1 MSLTPSAAL
10 PALVA
15 PGADLTPVQA
25 ARYARHLTL
34 PDIGLLGQRRL
45 LAARVLVLGAGGL
58 GSPALLYLAAAG
70 VGTIGIVDS
79 DRVDLSNLQRQVIH
93 ASSAVGTSKVAS
105 ATARIAEL
113 NPDVTVIGHEV
124 HLDASNVLEIFRG
137 YDLVLD
143 GTDNFAT
150 RYLVNDACA
159 MLGLPYVWGSVLAG
173 HGQVSTFW
181 AEPPVGAGVEYRDV
195 FGDPPPAGAVPSCVE
210 AGVLGAVCA
219 SIGSAMVIEAIRLI
233 CGRGRSLLGR
243 IQVHDAMQGTWREI
257 PVAANPALPRRGR
270 ERDLAATLASCGV
283 APAGAGVGIPEIT
296 TAELAFIEPAARVVV
311 DLRSDAEIAG
321 GMLPDAH
328 HVPITA
334 WEDSAEAPA
343 ELADLAAL
351 AASRDAGL
359 IFICA
364 SGIRSAR
371 AVAKAATWSI
381 PSRSLAGGMNA
392 WSRAT

>member
-1 MSLTPSAAL
+1 MSLPQLPPLVEPGSDLSSA
-10 PALVA
+10 
-15 PGADLTPVQA
+15 QRE
-25 ARYARHLTL
+25 RYARHLTL
-34 PDIGLLGQRRL
+34 PDVGVIGQRRL

-70 VGTIGIVDS
+70 IGTIGIVDS
-79 DRVDLSNLQRQVIH
+79 DQVDLSNLQRQVIH
-93 ASSAVGTSKVAS
+93 ASDAVGKSKVAS
-105 ATARIAEL
+105 ATVRIAQL

-124 HLDASNVLEIFRG
+124 HLDAGNVLEIFAG

-159 MLGLPYVWGSVLAG
+159 ILGLPYVWGSVLAG

-195 FGDPPPAGAVPSCVE
+195 FGDPPPVGAVPSCVE

-219 SIGSAMVIEAIRLI
+219 SIGSAMVIEAVRLI

-243 IQVHDAMQGTWREI
+243 VQVHDAMQGTWREI

-270 ERDLAATLASCGV
+270 DRDLSATLASCGV
-283 APAGAGVGIPEIT
+283 TPAGAADTSEIT
-296 TAELAFIEPAARVVV
+296 TAELANIEPAARVVV
-311 DLRSDAEIAG
+311 DLRTDAEIEG
-321 GMLPDAH
+321 GMLADAH

-334 WEDSAEAPA
+334 WEDSADLPA
-343 ELADLAAL
+343 ELAELASLAAT
-351 AASRDAGL
+351 RDAGL
-359 IFICA
+359 VFVCA

-381 PSRSLAGGMNA
+381 PSRSLAGGMQA
-392 WSRAT
+392 WWRAT

>member
-15 PGADLTPVQA
+15 PGADLTPAQA

-181 AEPPVGAGVEYRDV
+181 AEPPVGAGV
-195 FGDPPPAGAVPSCVE
+195 
-210 AGVLGAVCA
+210 
-219 SIGSAMVIEAIRLI
+219 
-233 CGRGRSLLGR
+233 
-243 IQVHDAMQGTWREI
+243 
-257 PVAANPALPRRGR
+257 
-270 ERDLAATLASCGV
+270 
-283 APAGAGVGIPEIT
+283 
-296 TAELAFIEPAARVVV
+296 
-311 DLRSDAEIAG
+311 
-321 GMLPDAH
+321 
-328 HVPITA
+328 
-334 WEDSAEAPA
+334 
-343 ELADLAAL
+343 
-351 AASRDAGL
+351 
-359 IFICA
+359 
-364 SGIRSAR
+364 
-371 AVAKAATWSI
+371 
-381 PSRSLAGGMNA
+381 
-392 WSRAT
+392 